1 MCVTM
6 ITLIII
12 NKQLE
17 FSETSCHSFCN
28 ALESKKKSES
38 LTRKPLIFFC
48 IFICVKKPAVRIS
61 KFLICY
67 HVNRN
72 TTLQLEYSRQY
83 CVTSIDRGEEG
94 KEFSRVSL

>member
-28 ALESKKKSES
+28 ALESKKILVFDEET
-38 LTRKPLIFFC
+38 LDIFLHLYLC
-48 IFICVKKPAVRIS
+48 KKTCS
-61 KFLICY
+61 
-67 HVNRN
+67 
-72 TTLQLEYSRQY
+72 
-83 CVTSIDRGEEG
+83 
-94 KEFSRVSL
+94 